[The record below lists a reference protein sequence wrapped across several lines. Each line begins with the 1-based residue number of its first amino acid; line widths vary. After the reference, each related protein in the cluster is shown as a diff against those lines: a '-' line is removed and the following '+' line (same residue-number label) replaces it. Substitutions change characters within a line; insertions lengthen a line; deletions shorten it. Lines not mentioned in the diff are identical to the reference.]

1 MEIRQTEKLNRINY
15 VRNSKSNESEPNY
28 ENLTLVDKQRLGF
41 AEMLDQ
47 IESKGRVLYHLTLTY
62 IPTKYQ
68 YKDWTVDQIN
78 EFFREFYVKYFL
90 RKILQ
95 TSHISNKRQKER
107 QPIVFCFVDESAFN
121 KSSVGN
127 ANTTN
132 QSTSYLS
139 GDRLHHHAIVCAHP
153 DTIDRL
159 DELTGEN
166 TFKDSAFGKRI
177 QSSSLRRCESDCILY
192 ANKNIHRI
200 QDYQIYPQ
208 IPLDALFTN
217 NLPDKKSVNINQM
230 KSASD
235 DLDAELHIRVSK
247 LFDKKL
253 RYLARQ
259 NNVTKSTFARQVLI
273 NHISTLETSAGNE
286 L

>member
-15 VRNSKSNESEPNY
+15 VCNSKSNKSEPNY

-41 AEMLDQ
+41 VEMLDQ

-62 IPTKYQ
+62 IPTKYKS
-68 YKDWTVDQIN
+68 KDWTVEQIN

-90 RKILQ
+90 REILQ

-107 QPIVFCFVDESAFN
+107 QPIVFCFVDESSFN
-121 KSSVGN
+121 KSSVL
-127 ANTTN
+127 NTNITN
-132 QSTSYLS
+132 HSSSYLS

-159 DELTGEN
+159 DELIGEN

-192 ANKNIHRI
+192 ANKNIQRI
-200 QDYQIYPQ
+200 Q
-208 IPLDALFTN
+208 A
-217 NLPDKKSVNINQM
+217 
-230 KSASD
+230 
-235 DLDAELHIRVSK
+235 
-247 LFDKKL
+247 
-253 RYLARQ
+253 
-259 NNVTKSTFARQVLI
+259 
-273 NHISTLETSAGNE
+273 
-286 L
+286 

>member
-1 MEIRQTEKLNRINY
+1 MEIRQTEKLNRIDY
-15 VRNSKSNESEPNY
+15 VRKSKRNKSEPNY

-47 IESKGRVLYHLTLTY
+47 IESNGRVLYHLTLTY
-62 IPTKYQ
+62 IPTKYKS
-68 YKDWTVDQIN
+68 KDWTVDQIN
-78 EFFREFYVKYFL
+78 GFFREFYVKYFL
-90 RKILQ
+90 RKVLN

-121 KSSVGN
+121 KSSVTQTN
-127 ANTTN
+127 IANR
-132 QSTSYLS
+132 SLSSLS
-139 GDRLHHHAIVCAHP
+139 GDRLHHHAIICAHP
-153 DTIDRL
+153 DTVNRL
-159 DELTGEN
+159 DDLLGEN
-166 TFKDSAFGKRI
+166 TFKDSEFGKRI

-192 ANKNIHRI
+192 ANKNLSRI

-217 NLPDKKSVNINQM
+217 TLPVKKSVNINQM

-273 NHISTLETSAGNE
+273 NHISSLET
-286 L
+286 

>member
-1 MEIRQTEKLNRINY
+1 MEIIQTEKLNRIEY
-15 VRNSKSNESEPNY
+15 LRNSKSHKEELTFQ
-28 ENLTLVDKQRLGF
+28 NLSKIDKQRLGF
-41 AEMLDQ
+41 VEMLDQ

-62 IPTKYQ
+62 IPTKYK
-68 YKDWTVDQIN
+68 YKDWTVEQIN

-90 RKILQ
+90 REILQ

-153 DTIDRL
+153 DTVKRL
-159 DELTGEN
+159 DKLIGKN
-166 TFKDSAFGKRI
+166 TFKDSEFGKRI

-208 IPLDALFTN
+208 IPLDALFRNT
-217 NLPDKKSVNINQM
+217 LPVKKSVNINQM
-230 KSASD
+230 KSKSD